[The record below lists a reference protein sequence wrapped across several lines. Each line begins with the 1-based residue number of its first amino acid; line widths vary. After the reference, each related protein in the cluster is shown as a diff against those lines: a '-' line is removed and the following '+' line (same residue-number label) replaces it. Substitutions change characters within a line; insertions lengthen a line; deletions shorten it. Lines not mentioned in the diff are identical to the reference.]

1 MTHKRID
8 VFVKFKSNFHRM
20 ISEEQKL
27 VLTFLFFLS
36 STNLSA
42 FAYLHCESL
51 CMHAYVCVISWV
63 HACLSLCLSEPEG

>member
-27 VLTFLFFLS
+27 VLTFLFFDPAQIFQLLLIY
-36 STNLSA
+36 TV
-42 FAYLHCESL
+42 SL
-51 CMHAYVCVISWV
+51 CVCMPMS
-63 HACLSLCLSEPEG
+63 A